1 MYLHNKNNMRHF
13 CITNKKKQKNID
25 IHFWSMGFLA
35 YRCYCATGYHFHL
48 ARIARNH
55 VIRGLYLRDITLQV
69 SPFLASILERD
80 QY

>member
-1 MYLHNKNNMRHF
+1 MADKIGLVISNDYVPLLPSTGRTLK
-13 CITNKKKQKNID
+13 
-25 IHFWSMGFLA
+25 WSMGFLA

>member
-13 CITNKKKQKNID
+13 CITNKKKQK
-25 IHFWSMGFLA
+25 HRYSFLINDFSGISLLS
-35 YRCYCATGYHFHL
+35 CYWLSFHL
-48 ARIARNH
+48 ARIARNLI
-55 VIRGLYLRDITLQV
+55 IRGLYLRDITLQV

>member
-1 MYLHNKNNMRHF
+1 M
-13 CITNKKKQKNID
+13 D
-25 IHFWSMGFLA
+25 FLA
-35 YRCYCATGYHFHL
+35 YRYYRDTGYHFHL

-55 VIRGLYLRDITLQV
+55 VIRGLYLLNIALQA

>member
-1 MYLHNKNNMRHF
+1 
-13 CITNKKKQKNID
+13 
-25 IHFWSMGFLA
+25 MGFLA
-35 YRCYCATGYHFHL
+35 YRCYCATGYHCHL
-48 ARIARNH
+48 ARIARNR

>member
-13 CITNKKKQKNID
+13 CITNKKKAKNID

-69 SPFLASILERD
+69 KSFSRQHIGA
-80 QY
+80 

>member
-13 CITNKKKQKNID
+13 CITNKKKQKTSIF
-25 IHFWSMGFLA
+25 IFGQWVFWPIVVIVLLVIIFILPGL
-35 YRCYCATGYHFHL
+35 
-48 ARIARNH
+48 H
-55 VIRGLYLRDITLQV
+55 VITFIRGLYLRDITLQV

>member
-13 CITNKKKQKNID
+13 CITNKKKQKTSIF
-25 IHFWSMGFLA
+25 IFGQWVFWPIVVIVLLVIIFILP
-35 YRCYCATGYHFHL
+35 
-48 ARIARNH
+48 IARNH